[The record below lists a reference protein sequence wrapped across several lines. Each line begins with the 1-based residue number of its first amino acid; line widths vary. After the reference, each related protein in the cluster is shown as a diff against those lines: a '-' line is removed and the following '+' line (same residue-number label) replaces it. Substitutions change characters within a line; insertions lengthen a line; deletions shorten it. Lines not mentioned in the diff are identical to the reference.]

1 MTLDAKFA
9 NQLKITGQYTYT
21 NTKDANGTE
30 LVRRAKHIASLNLS
44 YGFLANRA
52 NLNVGIDYTG
62 KQSDLQ
68 FSNFFASNRIVTLDE
83 FTLLGVAGSYKLTDN
98 IELTGRI
105 ENLLDQEYQ
114 EVLGSDAPGIGA
126 YVGLNTTFRLP

>member
-1 MTLDAKFA
+1 M
-9 NQLKITGQYTYT
+9 N
-21 NTKDANGTE
+21 
-30 LVRRAKHIASLNLS
+30 
-44 YGFLANRA
+44 YGFFANRA
-52 NLNVGIDYTG
+52 NLNLGIDYTG
-62 KQSDLQ
+62 RQSDLQ

-114 EVLGSDAPGIGA
+114 EVLGSDSPGIGA
-126 YVGLNTTFRLP
+126 YIGLNMTFRLP